1 MIAGFARWLDERVGG
16 SGVVLRAMDKI
27 FPDHWAFYLGEFA
40 LYSFLMLVATG
51 VWLALAFVPSQAM
64 VIYHG
69 PYLPLVGT
77 PVAEAFASVL
87 AISLTSPVGLFFR
100 QLHHWAAV
108 VFLAAIILHLARI
121 FFTGAFRKPREINWI
136 VGFTLLVLA
145 AVTGFTGY
153 SLPYDALS
161 GTGLRIAISVVNAA
175 PLIGPWLANAVSGG
189 PFGAPQLI
197 PHLYVLHVYFLPV
210 TIGLLIAIHLAI
222 LIRQKHTQFRSAP
235 ARDNNVVG
243 RRLWPDYALRSLSV
257 GATLAAVL
265 AGLATF
271 ITINPVWHYGS
282 YRPWEAPAPAEPDWY
297 AGFLDG
303 ALRLGPAATLHLG
316 PFALASIFWP
326 GILMPGIVLGVLYA
340 WPWIDAA
347 FTRDRAAHSILQ
359 TPLDAPWRTGFGV
372 AMLTA
377 ALILTLA
384 ASDDVQAAAFR
395 MSLTGLTIFY
405 RWFLL
410 IGSLGAGFGAVAI
423 VYVLRARATTPA
435 PERIVDLLRTESGG
449 FREREPST

>member
-1 MIAGFARWLDERVGG
+1 MIAGLARWFDERVGG
-16 SGVVLRAMDKI
+16 SGVVLRLMGKV

-40 LYSFLMLVATG
+40 LYSFILLVATG
-51 VWLALAFVPSQAM
+51 IWLALAFVPSQAT

-69 PYLPLVGT
+69 PYLPLEGT
-77 PVAEAFASVL
+77 PVAAAFASVL
-87 AISLTSPVGLFFR
+87 AISLTSPLGLFFR
-100 QLHHWAAV
+100 QLHHWSAV

-145 AVTGFTGY
+145 AATGFTGY

-161 GTGLRIAISVVNAA
+161 GTGLRIAIAVVNAV
-175 PLIGPWLANAVSGG
+175 PLIGPWLASAVSGG

-197 PHLYVLHVYFLPV
+197 PHLFVLHVYLLPV
-210 TIGLLIAIHLAI
+210 TMGLLIGIHLAI
-222 LIRQKHTQFRSAP
+222 LVRQKHAQFRGTA
-235 ARDNNVVG
+235 ARDDNVVG

-303 ALRLGPAATLHLG
+303 ALRLGPAATVPLG
-316 PFALASIFWP
+316 PYAIASIFWP
-326 GILMPGIVLGVLYA
+326 GVLMPAVVLGVLYA

-347 FTRDRAAHSILQ
+347 FTRDRAAHSVLQ
-359 TPLDAPWRTGFGV
+359 TPLDVPWRTGFGV

-384 ASDDVQAAAFR
+384 ASDDVQAAVFR
-395 MSLTGLTIFY
+395 MSLSGLIIFY

-410 IGSLGAGFGAVAI
+410 VGSLGAGFGAVAI
-423 VYVLRARATTPA
+423 AYVLRARVTAPA

-449 FREREPST
+449 FRERESST